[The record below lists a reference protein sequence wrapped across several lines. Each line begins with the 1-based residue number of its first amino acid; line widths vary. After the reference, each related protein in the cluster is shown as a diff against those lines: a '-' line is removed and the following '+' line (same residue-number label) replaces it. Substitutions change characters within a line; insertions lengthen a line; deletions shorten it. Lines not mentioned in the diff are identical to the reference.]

1 MSLQWVNAPF
11 GLHFYVTPAAGMNL
25 KLAAGVQPWY
35 WRDRPNPQPVLE
47 ASLGGPPPDMTQ
59 QAEVAQVGI
68 YQAPPGREYA
78 IAKLASGGISLCSA
92 HGSGGMIDVTCQTAE
107 QGQLIVEENSW
118 SGWQAW
124 IDGQVVSLEQN
135 RWLSVVL
142 PAGSHII
149 EFRYWPWDVPLGL
162 ALCLIGTALAL
173 YLWFK
178 PEPAIP

>member
-1 MSLQWVNAPF
+1 
-11 GLHFYVTPAAGMNL
+11 
-25 KLAAGVQPWY
+25 
-35 WRDRPNPQPVLE
+35 
-47 ASLGGPPPDMTQ
+47 MTQ

-78 IAKLASGGISLCSA
+78 IAKLASGGVSPCSA

-107 QGQLIVEENSW
+107 QGQLVVEEHSW

-124 IDGQVVSLEQN
+124 IDGQAVSLEQTQ
-135 RWLSVVL
+135 WLSVGL
-142 PAGSHII
+142 PAGSHMI

-162 ALCLIGTALAL
+162 ALCLVGIALAL

-178 PEPAIP
+178 PEPTLP